1 MYVRVWDI
9 GSHIV
14 LKHCEWSPTSYLGLV
29 VKAQEVR
36 RFGATRA
43 KENGDIPRLARL
55 LQAPGGPWR
64 FSSFLDLFFC
74 TYFLDIASNGG
85 HGTCSNS

>member
-14 LKHCEWSPTSYLGLV
+14 RKHCEWSPTSYLGLV

-43 KENGDIPRLARL
+43 KENGDIPRLARF
-55 LQAPGGPWR
+55 ATGAWRFWR
-64 FSSFLDLFFC
+64 FSSFCWPLFLYIF
-74 TYFLDIASNGG
+74 S
-85 HGTCSNS
+85 